1 MNVTDKICKSSK
13 LTIDYVNDVVEA
25 GLLRAGQEMNLS
37 EDQMRRILQVSKQSF
52 EEGYQRSFDSFR
64 RSVDSAVAGK

>member
-37 EDQMRRILQVSKQSF
+37 EGQMRHILQASKQSF